1 MSDLGGFAAAG
12 ARGSVPKGA
21 ATPPNPSSEVTVDIT
36 RDPISIARS
45 EALVMSSQG
54 AMVVFVGY
62 VRDTTMGRAVTGL
75 EYEAYEELA
84 YRQMHE
90 IGLKAAGSHGADIL
104 LVHRTGSLVPG
115 EISVLVA
122 AAAPHRRAAFEACEY
137 CIEELKQ
144 SAAIWKKEQFSDG
157 ESTWVNH
164 P

>member
-1 MSDLGGFAAAG
+1 M
-12 ARGSVPKGA
+12 
-21 ATPPNPSSEVTVDIT
+21 TQVTVDIT
-36 RDPISIARS
+36 KDPISIAQS
-45 EALVMSSQG
+45 EGLAKGSQG

-62 VRDTTMGRAVTGL
+62 VRDTTKGRAVTGL

-84 YRQMHE
+84 YRQMRE
-90 IGLKAAGSHGADIL
+90 IGLGAAESHGADIL
-104 LVHRTGSLVPG
+104 LVHRTGSLAPG

-137 CIEELKQ
+137 CIETLKQ